1 MISNYTIRPCRGQR
15 PIYMKINTRLT
26 TAGHTSNTGLVGA
39 QWSVS
44 TCIRIAYRTMIG
56 PSAPQVPKCAFSAIM
71 QSPSWRVLGQLVVS
85 ISREHPNAKSILQRE
100 TIRVQRCGG
109 RAPHLLT
116 GQDAILW

>member
-1 MISNYTIRPCRGQR
+1 
-15 PIYMKINTRLT
+15 MKINTRLT

-39 QWSVS
+39 QWSFS

-56 PSAPQVPKCAFSAIM
+56 PSAPQVPKCAFSVVA
-71 QSPSWRVLGQLVVS
+71 PNLSWRVLGQLVVS
-85 ISREHPNAKSILQRE
+85 ISREHPNAKSILQRG
-100 TIRVQRCGG
+100 TIHVQRCGG